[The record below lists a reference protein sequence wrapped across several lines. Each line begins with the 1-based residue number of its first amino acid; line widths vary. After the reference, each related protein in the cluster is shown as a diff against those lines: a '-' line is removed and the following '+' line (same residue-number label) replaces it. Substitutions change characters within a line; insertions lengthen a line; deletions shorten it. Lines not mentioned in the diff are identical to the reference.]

1 MIVVRCRGFLPEPT
15 TMPPVDETYH
25 DDQRGEG
32 RHEPTEQTEKKI
44 GYHREGLSF
53 YRRVDR
59 TMYMI
64 TRIIDR
70 KPRQR
75 PTTVPLQNDDEVSHG
90 NIMCACASL
99 SVYRPVAPHNAVPR
113 SFVNPK

>member
-1 MIVVRCRGFLPEPT
+1 MIVVCGRGFLPEPT

-25 DDQRGEG
+25 DDHCGEG

-64 TRIIDR
+64 TRIIVR

-90 NIMCACASL
+90 NIMCASL
-99 SVYRPVAPHNAVPR
+99 SVYRPVAPRNVVPR